1 MLEDFG
7 LSSYE
12 SRVFEALVKSGTMS
26 AKQICKV
33 SGVPYGRIYEVLN
46 NLDGRGLLVKS
57 GTRPQKFHSVE
68 PSIAIDLLKESKVKE
83 LDQLFSKAELY
94 KEKLERM
101 RREEPGEEFLWRL
114 GIGESNL
121 PVYFSA
127 IQETHNEYLG
137 YVEVHE
143 DSHYDLKSMLDTYS
157 TILKTLVDDGIR
169 VRMLIGVDN
178 PNILIKLA
186 QRYPRALDLVNIST
200 VRIITPLLY
209 PFSII
214 DDKKSLIKI
223 KNPVDPSEDLA
234 TLYVQ
239 QKALTR
245 NLRSKFISMWN
256 EAVPI
261 SDLLSSNQ
269 LSE

>member
-1 MLEDFG
+1 
-7 LSSYE
+7 
-12 SRVFEALVKSGTMS
+12 
-26 AKQICKV
+26 
-33 SGVPYGRIYEVLN
+33 
-46 NLDGRGLLVKS
+46 
-57 GTRPQKFHSVE
+57 
-68 PSIAIDLLKESKVKE
+68 
-83 LDQLFSKAELY
+83 
-94 KEKLERM
+94 
-101 RREEPGEEFLWRL
+101 
-114 GIGESNL
+114 
-121 PVYFSA
+121 
-127 IQETHNEYLG
+127 
-137 YVEVHE
+137 
-143 DSHYDLKSMLDTYS
+143 
-157 TILKTLVDDGIR
+157 
-169 VRMLIGVDN
+169 MLIGVDN

-186 QRYPRALDLVNIST
+186 QKYPRALDLVNIST
-200 VRIITPLLY
+200 VRIIAPLLY